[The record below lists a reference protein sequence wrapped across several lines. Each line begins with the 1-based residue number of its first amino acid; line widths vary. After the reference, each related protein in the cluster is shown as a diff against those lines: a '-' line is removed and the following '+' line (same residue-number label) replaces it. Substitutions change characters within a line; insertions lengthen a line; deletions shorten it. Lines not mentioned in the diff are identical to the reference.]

1 MSHTRPETELV
12 ESGAS
17 MNVTARRARWALPGL
32 ALAVPVL
39 AGCARDAPQD
49 TWQPAG
55 PDAQKI
61 DDLQRFPFYAA
72 GVVGV
77 IVLAL
82 VVFVVWKYRD
92 RGQAIPPQG
101 HGNPLV
107 EVGTIIFS
115 AGLLAAIAIPTVG
128 VIFDLAETDDCKMTV
143 NVTGQQWWWEY
154 SYPQQA
160 GIESPIVTSGQL
172 VIPTGQCV
180 MLRITSR
187 DVIHSFWIPK
197 LNGKKDAVPGR
208 VHLMRLE
215 ADQPGIYAGQCTE
228 FCGLSHANMKMDA
241 VALSA
246 ADFATWVADQTAPAA
261 ASGDPSTA
269 VGRGEAVFTAQC
281 VRCHQVNGL
290 VDADGNPLI
299 AQADVNLVSGAAP
312 NLTHLMSR
320 TTFAGSAYS
329 MLTEECRT
337 KLMAASP
344 DEFGA
349 MYLGGVESGCLN
361 VVELKE
367 WLRNAPDKKPM
378 YPEVNAD
385 GKGRGMPAL
394 GLSENQIN
402 DLVEYLK
409 TLK

>member
-1 MSHTRPETELV
+1 MTS
-12 ESGAS
+12 
-17 MNVTARRARWALPGL
+17 NRRRLWAIPGL
-32 ALAVPVL
+32 ALVGTVL
-39 AGCARDAPQD
+39 SGCARNAPQD

-55 PDAQKI
+55 PDAREI
-61 DDLQRFPFYAA
+61 DNLQRFPFYAA

-77 IVLAL
+77 IVLA
-82 VVFVVWKYRD
+82 VVIFVVWKYRD
-92 RGQAIPPQG
+92 RGQAIPHQG

-107 EVGTIIFS
+107 EVGTIAFS
-115 AGLLAAIAIPTVG
+115 AILLAAVAVPTVG

-154 SYPQQA
+154 SYPQQL
-160 GIESPIVTSGQL
+160 GIDSPIVTSGQL

-180 MLRITSR
+180 LLRITSR

-208 VHLMRLE
+208 IHLMRME
-215 ADQPGIYAGQCTE
+215 ADTPGIYAGQCTE

-241 VALSA
+241 VALDPP
-246 ADFATWVADQTAPAA
+246 DFASWVAAQTAPAA
-261 ASGDPSTA
+261 AVSDPETA
-269 VGRGEAVFTAQC
+269 AGRGEAVFKGQC
-281 VRCHQVNGL
+281 VLCHQVNGL
-290 VDADGNPLI
+290 VDAEGKPLI

-312 NLTHLMSR
+312 NLTHFMSR
-320 TTFAGSAYS
+320 TTFAGSTYS
-329 MLTEECRT
+329 SLTDQCRT
-337 KLMAASP
+337 KLMEAAP
-344 DEFGA
+344 AEFGA

-378 YPEVNAD
+378 FPETNED
-385 GKGRGMPAL
+385 GKRRGMPAL
-394 GLSENQIN
+394 GLTETQIN

>member
-1 MSHTRPETELV
+1 MT
-12 ESGAS
+12 G
-17 MNVTARRARWALPGL
+17 NRRGLWAIPGFSL
-32 ALAVPVL
+32 AAIVL

-55 PDAQKI
+55 PDARKI
-61 DDLQRFPFYAA
+61 DNLQRYPFYAA

-77 IVLAL
+77 LVLA
-82 VVFVVWKYRD
+82 VVVYVVWKYRD
-92 RGQAIPPQG
+92 RGQAIPHQG

-107 EVGTIIFS
+107 EVGTIAFS
-115 AGLLAAIAIPTVG
+115 AILLATVAVPTVG
-128 VIFDLAETDDCKMTV
+128 VIFDLAETNDCKMTV

-160 GIESPIVTSGQL
+160 GIDSPIVTSGQL

-180 MLRITSR
+180 LLRLTSR

-208 VHLMRLE
+208 VHLLRMA
-215 ADQPGIYAGQCTE
+215 ADRPGIYAGQCTE

-241 VALSA
+241 IALDA
-246 ADFATWVADQTAPAA
+246 PDFAKWVAHQVELAA
-261 ASGDPSTA
+261 AVSDPTTA
-269 VGRGEAVFTAQC
+269 AGRGEAVFKGQC
-281 VRCHQVNGL
+281 VLCHQVNGL
-290 VDADGNPLI
+290 ENADGKPLI
-299 AQADVNLVSGAAP
+299 AQADVNLVPGAAP
-312 NLTHLMSR
+312 NLTHIMSR
-320 TTFAGSAYS
+320 TTFAGSTYS
-329 MLTEECRT
+329 LLTEGCRAA
-337 KLMAASP
+337 LMAATP
-344 DEFGA
+344 EEFGA
-349 MYLGGVESGCLN
+349 KYLAGVDAGCLN
-361 VVELKE
+361 IVELKE

-378 YPEVNAD
+378 YPDPVKS
-385 GKGRGMPAL
+385 GKDQGKRRGMPAL